1 MTSTPVVR
9 LRLLFPLFFA
19 SGACGLIY
27 QVVWMRALALTL
39 SVTVYAVTTV
49 LCAFM
54 GGLAL
59 GAWLAGRRADRLAR
73 PLLVFGLVEIGVG
86 MTGLVTP
93 RLVLELG
100 PAYGWLAANLG
111 GSGPLLLLLLR
122 FAFAAALLLVPTTLM
137 GMTLP
142 LLSRAAIERDGEV
155 GRGAGGLYG
164 VNTLGA
170 VAGCLAAGFALIPEL
185 GLTGTSSAAAAVNLA
200 VGLVAVASAR
210 RAPARAAVSAA
221 PAVVA
226 PDPLP
231 RGVRLAVLA
240 FCASGFTAFG
250 YEVLW
255 TRALEQF
262 VHNST
267 YAYTAMLATF
277 LLGIGGG
284 SAIAAAI
291 ADRVRR
297 PLAVY
302 GAIQGAIGAS
312 VIAALFVYMRLLDW
326 IPAVAAAIGGLTSWS
341 RVLGVIFGVA
351 ALILLGTALLFGAGF
366 PFVARAV
373 VTDPASVGRRIAAA
387 YTWNTAGSIAGALL
401 VGFLLLP
408 ALGMRGS
415 FLALLAINLLAGAAL
430 CASGAGR
437 GAARVAT
444 GAAVGAFALAL
455 FAIPPRLFEGIFTR
469 RYGPLLLYR
478 EQITDTVMVTENAK
492 GERFIRYGDGRGTA
506 GTPTVIEDRSYTHTA
521 LLLHPEPRE
530 ILNICFGVGNSLSS
544 VLQYP
549 VRHVDAVELSPGVSA
564 AAPFFERTNRGVL
577 SDPRVRLT
585 IQDGRNFLLASPD
598 RYDVIRLDP
607 PEIHTAGVVNLYT
620 LEFFELA
627 REHLAPGGIFSIWI
641 NIAYTPEDALRRIA
655 RTAAEAFPHVS
666 IWHSPYL
673 YSWVIN
679 GSVEP
684 RPPDAALL
692 VSHFADPEVRADL
705 ASIGIQDPVD
715 FLGYFVMAGDEVSEF
730 AGDAAP
736 VTDDRTQLDFVLP
749 RSVES
754 FFGLSNSITDDWLVD
769 LMARRESLI
778 AKSAR
783 MCAHKRPVL
792 PHLRNA
798 EALGLPRAD
807 LAAKVEAR
815 LRGLPHGCSGTPTTA
830 RIQ

>member
-1 MTSTPVVR
+1 MTSTPAVR
-9 LRLLFPLFFA
+9 LRVLFPLFFA
-19 SGACGLIY
+19 SGACGLVY

-54 GGLAL
+54 AGLAL
-59 GAWLAGRRADRLAR
+59 GAFLAGRIADRLDR
-73 PLLVFGLVEIGVG
+73 PLLAFGLVEIGVG
-86 MTGLVTP
+86 LTGIVTP
-93 RLVLELG
+93 RILLELG
-100 PAYGWLAANLG
+100 PAYGWLAEGLG
-111 GSGPLLLLLLR
+111 GSGPLLVLAR
-122 FAFAAALLLVPTTLM
+122 FGFAAAVLLVPTTLM

-142 LLSRAAIERDGEV
+142 LLSRAAISRDGEV

-170 VAGCLAAGFALIPEL
+170 VAGCIAAGFALIPAL
-185 GLTGTSSAAAAVNLA
+185 GLTATSGVAAAVNLA
-200 VGLVAVASAR
+200 VGAVAVAVAR
-210 RAPARAAVSAA
+210 RPTGRAAAAAAIAPA
-221 PAVVA
+221 PAT
-226 PDPLP
+226 PLP
-231 RGVRLAVLA
+231 GGVALAMAA
-240 FCASGFTAFG
+240 FTASGFTAFG

-267 YAYTAMLATF
+267 YAYTAMLAMF

-284 SAIAAAI
+284 SALAAVG

-302 GAIQGAIGAS
+302 GALQIGIGIS
-312 VIAALFVYMRLLDW
+312 VVVALLVYMRLLDW
-326 IPAVAAAIGGLTSWS
+326 IPAVAGAIGGLTSWS
-341 RVLGVIFGVA
+341 RVLVVIFGVA
-351 ALILLGTALLFGAGF
+351 GVILLGTALLFGAGF

-373 VTDPASVGRRIAAA
+373 VTSPDAVGRRIAAA
-387 YTWNTAGSIAGALL
+387 YTWNTLGSIAGALL
-401 VGFLLLP
+401 VGFVLLP
-408 ALGMRGS
+408 AVGLRGS
-415 FLALLAINLLAGAAL
+415 FLGLLALNLLAGAAL
-430 CASGAGR
+430 CVAGAER
-437 GAARVAT
+437 GAARVA
-444 GAAVGAFALAL
+444 VGLATFAFAVAL
-455 FAIPPRLFEGIFTR
+455 VAIPPRLFEGIFTE

-478 EQITDTVMVTENAK
+478 EQVTDTVMVTENAK
-492 GERFIRYGDGRGTA
+492 GDRFIRYGDGRGTA

-521 LLLHPEPRE
+521 LLLHPEPRD

-549 VRHVDAVELSPGVSA
+549 VRHVDAVELSPGVTR

-577 SDPRVRLT
+577 GDSRVRLT
-585 IQDGRNFLLASPD
+585 IQDGRNYLLATRN

-641 NIAYTPEDALRRIA
+641 NIAYTPEDAMRRIA
-655 RTAAEAFPHVS
+655 RTAAEAFPYVS

-679 GSVEP
+679 GSVQP
-684 RPPDAALL
+684 RPPDGELL
-692 VSHFADPEVRADL
+692 VQHFADPEVRRDL
-705 ASIGIQDPVD
+705 ESIGIHEPTD
-715 FLGYFVMAGDEVSEF
+715 FLGYFVMAGDEVDAF

-736 VTDDRTQLDFVLP
+736 ITDDRTQLDFVLP

-783 MCAHKRPVL
+783 MCAHKHPVL
-792 PHLRNA
+792 AHLRNP
-798 EALGLPRAD
+798 EALGLSSAELEAK
-807 LAAKVEAR
+807 LAER
-815 LRGLPHGCSGTPTTA
+815 LRGLPHGCGGSPPTQA
-830 RIQ
+830 PGS

>member
-1 MTSTPVVR
+1 MTASPAVR

-19 SGACGLIY
+19 SGASGLIY

-54 GGLAL
+54 SGLAL
-59 GAWLAGRRADRLAR
+59 GAWLAGRLADRLER
-73 PLLVFGLVEIGVG
+73 PLWAFGLVEIGVG
-86 MTGLVTP
+86 LTGIVTP
-93 RLVLELG
+93 RILLELG
-100 PAYGWLAANLG
+100 PAYGWLAASLG
-111 GSGPLLLLLLR
+111 ESSPLLILAR
-122 FAFAAALLLVPTTLM
+122 FGFATAVLLVPTTLM

-170 VAGCLAAGFALIPEL
+170 VAGCIAAGFALIPAV
-185 GLTGTSSAAAAVNLA
+185 GLSATSSAAAALNLG
-200 VGLVAVASAR
+200 VGSVAVALGR
-210 RAPARAAVSAA
+210 RTPPRAAAAPARVRAAG
-221 PAVVA
+221 
-226 PDPLP
+226 DPLP
-231 RGVRLAVLA
+231 RSAALAVFA
-240 FCASGFTAFG
+240 FGVSGFTALG

-267 YAYTAMLATF
+267 YAYTAMLAMF

-284 SAIAAAI
+284 SAVAATF

-302 GAIQGAIGAS
+302 GALQLGIGGS
-312 VIAALFVYMRLLDW
+312 VIAALLVYMRLLDW
-326 IPAVAAAIGGLTSWS
+326 IPAAAVAIGGLTSWG
-341 RVLGVIFGVA
+341 RVLLLIFCVA
-351 ALILLGTALLFGAGF
+351 ALILLGTTLLFGASF

-373 VTDPASVGRRIAAA
+373 VTSPDTVGRRIALA
-387 YTWNTAGSIAGALL
+387 YTLNTLGSIAGALL

-408 ALGMRGS
+408 RLGLRGT
-415 FLALLAINLLAGAAL
+415 FLGLLGLNLLAGVL
-430 CASGAGR
+430 LFQGGAPRR
-437 GAARVAT
+437 GAALAA
-444 GAAVGAFALAL
+444 GLAAVAFAGAL
-455 FAIPPRLFEGIFTR
+455 FAIPPRLFESVFTE

-478 EQITDTVMVTENAK
+478 EQITDTVMVTQDAR

-506 GTPTVIEDRSYTHTA
+506 GTATYIEDRSYTHTA
-521 LLLHPEPRE
+521 FLLHPEPRN

-544 VLQYP
+544 VSQYP
-549 VRHVDAVELSPGVSA
+549 VEHVDAVELSPGVRY

-577 SDPRVRLT
+577 RDPRIQLT
-585 IQDGRNFLLASPD
+585 IQDGRNFLLSTRN

-627 REHLAPGGIFSIWI
+627 RERLAPGGIFSIWI
-641 NIAYTPEDALRRIA
+641 NIAYTPEDAMRTIA
-655 RTAAEAFPHVS
+655 RTADEAFPYVS

-692 VSHFADPEVRADL
+692 GAHFADPKVRADL
-705 ASIGIQDPVD
+705 ATVGIEDPID
-715 FLGYFVMAGDEVSEF
+715 FLGYFVMAGDEVKAF
-730 AGDAAP
+730 AGEVDP
-736 VTDDRTQLDFVLP
+736 ITDDRTKLDFTLP

-754 FFGLSNSITDDWLVD
+754 FFGISNSITNDWLVD

-783 MCAHKRPVL
+783 MCTHKHPVL
-792 PHLRNA
+792 PHLVNA
-798 EALGLPRAD
+798 DALGLPPEELSAR
-807 LAAKVEAR
+807 LEAR
-815 LRGLPHGCSGTPTTA
+815 LRSLPHGCVGGA
-830 RIQ
+830 LAEDR